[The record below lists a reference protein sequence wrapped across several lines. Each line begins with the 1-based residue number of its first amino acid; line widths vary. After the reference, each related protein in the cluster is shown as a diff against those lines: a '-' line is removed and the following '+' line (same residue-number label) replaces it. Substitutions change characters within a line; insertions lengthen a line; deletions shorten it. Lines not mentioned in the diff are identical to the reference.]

1 MWSRSEVWDYA
12 NEQADELGL
21 DVLRFATTFWCDM
34 QFGALIDALKM
45 KGVYDDTLVILQ
57 SDHGQIAKG
66 LVPMHFCSLMALDES
81 AEFREYIQF

>member
-66 LVPMHFCSLMALDES
+66 LVGTVLRTAQSAMSPRPSES
-81 AEFREYIQF
+81 T